1 MKTPIKLAAIVSIS
15 TIALSA
21 QQASAQNYGS
31 FGDNIADPGNIP
43 AILQQANDQD
53 GSNFDTNFPAS
64 PPGFG
69 NRYSNGPTAAELLPE
84 LLDFDLSD
92 VRHNAVGNAFSDQLP
107 VSLAGGILLG
117 NGSSIPGPIGRGLTP
132 LNNTDI
138 AAQVDS
144 YLSSVGPL
152 GQNDFMLLYPSG
164 NDAALALNTIALT
177 GPPQDQAIQIVV
189 SGAQVNAVNTAA
201 SVQKLLTSGAGT
213 VLVSNLPNIGQTPA
227 ARAGGLSGVQ
237 LATLFSTTTN
247 SALNASLSQLATG
260 DSTLIVAN
268 SFALTNDI
276 LTNPGKYGFTDVTNP
291 CSFVPSCVS
300 ADRTVQDQFLFWD
313 PFFPTARGH
322 EISAAFLADTVNAPR
337 TVPALTELGRFGTES
352 HARGLLGQ
360 TGDGLWLAGHVGYE
374 KFRRD
379 RNPFASGYEAEGPK
393 TQLALGWTGPAGLTI
408 GISAGYSD
416 LDIDYNFI
424 SAGFD
429 KRSVNLGA
437 FASVETPIV
446 NLAASISYGFDSY
459 DNLNRNTGVAGQIIA
474 AETEGDSFAIVAQ
487 ASRDISFLPG
497 FSLRPTVRF
506 GYSKAEFDAFEEAGA
521 TGLSQ
526 NVSEGS
532 LSKTFAEVGAAGQ
545 LDLLGLDSK
554 IGAYY
559 HVRLDGGTQQIRTS
573 LVSLPDFERT
583 ANVRAADRDYG
594 RLEASLSKKLGNVNI
609 GASGTATIAGDNFDH
624 LAGQV
629 FLRLSF

>member
-1 MKTPIKLAAIVSIS
+1 MKTPIKLTTIASIS
-15 TIALSA
+15 IIALSA
-21 QQASAQNYGS
+21 QQAFAQNYGS

-53 GSNFDTNFPAS
+53 GTNFDTNFPAS

-69 NRYSNGPTAAELLPE
+69 NRYSNGLTAAELLPD

-92 VRHNAVGNAFSDQLP
+92 VRHNAVGNAFSDKLP

-117 NGSSIPGPIGRGLTP
+117 SGSAIPGPIGRGLTP

-144 YLSSVGPL
+144 YLASVGPL
-152 GQNDFMLLYPSG
+152 GKNDFVLLYPSG
-164 NDAALALNTIALT
+164 NDGALALNTIALT
-177 GPPQDQAIQIVV
+177 GPPQDQALQIVV
-189 SGAQVNAVNTAA
+189 SGAQANAANTAA
-201 SVQKLLTSGAGT
+201 SAQKLLNAGAGT

-247 SALNASLSQLATG
+247 EALNTALSQLATG
-260 DSTLIVAN
+260 NSSLIVAD

-276 LTNPGKYGFTDVTNP
+276 VANPGKYGLTDVINP
-291 CSFVPSCVS
+291 CSLVPSCVS
-300 ADRTVQDQFLFWD
+300 ANRTVQDQFLFWD

-337 TVPALTELGRFGTES
+337 TVPTLSELGRFGTES
-352 HARGLLGQ
+352 YARGLLGQ
-360 TGDGLWLAGHVGYE
+360 TGDGLWLAGHIGYE
-374 KFRRD
+374 RFRRD
-379 RNPFASGYEAEGPK
+379 SNPFASGYEADGPTTK
-393 TQLALGWTGPAGLTI
+393 LALGWTGPTGLTI
-408 GISAGYSD
+408 GVSAGYSD
-416 LDIDYNFI
+416 LDVDYNFI
-424 SAGFD
+424 SSGFD
-429 KRSVNLGA
+429 KRSVHLGA
-437 FASVETPIV
+437 FAAVETPIV
-446 NLAASISYGFDSY
+446 NLAASIGYGFDSY
-459 DNLNRNTGVAGQIIA
+459 DNLSRNTGVAGQVSA
-474 AETEGDSFAIVAQ
+474 AETEGDSFAIIAQ
-487 ASRDISFLPG
+487 ASKDISFLPG
-497 FSLRPTVRF
+497 FSLKPALRV
-506 GYSKAEFDAFEEAGA
+506 GYSKADFDAFQETGA

-526 NVSEGS
+526 NVRDGS
-532 LSKTFAEVGAAGQ
+532 LSKTFAEIGAMRQ
-545 LDLLGLDSK
+545 LELLGLDAR
-554 IGAYY
+554 IGGYY

-594 RLEASLSKKLGNVNI
+594 RLEASLSKKIGNIDI
-609 GASGTATIAGDNFDH
+609 GASGTATIASDNFDY
-624 LAGQV
+624 LAGQL